1 MGSTG
6 PKSLSVSKPK
16 SSARTAR
23 LFLEE
28 LVEFLVLDREAL
40 GIAFLVGG
48 AGLRGGLFGDLAD
61 VVAHDRDPIGK
72 VSDRQ

>member
-6 PKSLSVSKPK
+6 PKSLPASKPK
-16 SSARTAR
+16 SSARTAC

-61 VVAHDRDPIGK
+61 IVPHDRDPVGE